1 MKGGNVK
8 VAYIDTE
15 GTFQPDIIV
24 AIAER
29 FVLPVVKKL
38 PVLAGVCAIDPF
50 RRMDHFL
57 KQMESTRFSGV
68 QSFPIVLFD
77 GDFSQN
83 LEENGMDTT
92 WKLRGS
98 KRLINWGS

>member
-29 FVLPVVKKL
+29 F
-38 PVLAGVCAIDPF
+38 
-50 RRMDHFL
+50 
-57 KQMESTRFSGV
+57 
-68 QSFPIVLFD
+68 
-77 GDFSQN
+77 
-83 LEENGMDTT
+83 GMDPGAALGKGTYLQPFDKRYLNCLT
-92 WKLRGS
+92 WPMKFYQ
-98 KRLINWGS
+98 W